1 MSSGKMHVDEVE
13 IDVDLVRRLL
23 AAQHP
28 ELAGLP
34 LRPVPSAGTDNALF
48 RLGDDLVVRLPRIH
62 WAVDDVAKD
71 LRWLPRLAPDL
82 PLAIPAPVA
91 AGSPGEGYP
100 WPWSVQRWLDGVD
113 ATSGRLADLRATAV
127 DLAGFVTALRRIDG
141 SDGPRPGPTGRG
153 VPLVVRDGA
162 TRAAI
167 EALGEGVDPDA
178 VITAWET
185 ALAAPEWDG
194 EPVWVHG
201 DLTPGNLLVVDGRL
215 SAVLDFGAAAVG
227 DPAVD
232 LLPAWNL
239 FTGDARSAYREA
251 LGVDDAMWARGRG
264 WALSVALI
272 ALPYYLHT
280 NPAITASSWF
290 VVEQVLAG

>member
-1 MSSGKMHVDEVE
+1 MHADEVE
-13 IDVDLVRRLL
+13 VDVDLVRRLL

-28 ELAGLP
+28 DLAALT

-48 RLGDDLVVRLPRIH
+48 RLGEDLVVRLPRIH
-62 WAVDDVAKD
+62 WAADDVAKEQ
-71 LRWLPRLAPDL
+71 RWLPRLAPEL
-82 PLAIPAPVA
+82 PLAIPEPVA
-91 AGSPGEGYP
+91 AGRPGEGYA
-100 WPWSVQRWLDGVD
+100 WPWSVQRWLDGEE
-113 ATSGRLADLRATAV
+113 ATADRFADLRVAAV
-127 DLAGFVTALRRIDG
+127 DLAGFVTALHRISPNG
-141 SDGPRPGPTGRG
+141 GPRPGPTGRG
-153 VPLVVRDGA
+153 VPLAVRDES

-167 EALGEGVDPDA
+167 EALGERVDAEA
-178 VITAWET
+178 VTAAWET

-201 DLTPGNLLVVDGRL
+201 DLTPGNLLVVGGRL
-215 SAVLDFGAAAVG
+215 SAVLDFGAAVVG

-239 FTGDARSAYREA
+239 FTGEARAAYREA
-251 LGVDDAMWARGRG
+251 LGVDDAAWARGRG

-280 NPAITASSWF
+280 NPGITASSWLMLD
-290 VVEQVLAG
+290 QVLADR

>member
-1 MSSGKMHVDEVE
+1 MHAEEVE
-13 IDVDLVRRLL
+13 VDVDLVRRLL

-48 RLGDDLVVRLPRIH
+48 RLGEDLVVRLPRIH

-71 LRWLPRLAPDL
+71 LRWLPRLAPQL
-82 PLAIPAPVA
+82 PLPVPEPVV
-91 AGSPGEGYP
+91 AGSSGEGYP
-100 WPWSVQRWLDGVD
+100 WPWSVQRWLAGED
-113 ATSGRLADLRATAV
+113 AASGRIADLRALAI
-127 DLAGFVTALRRIDG
+127 DLAGFVAALHRIDAT
-141 SDGPRPGPTGRG
+141 DGPRPGPTGRG
-153 VPLVVRDGA
+153 VPLAVRDGA
-162 TRAAI
+162 TRRAI
-167 EALGEGVDPDA
+167 EALGERVDTAA
-178 VITAWET
+178 VTAAWET
-185 ALAAPEWDG
+185 ALAAPEWAG
-194 EPVWVHG
+194 ERVWVHG

-215 SAVLDFGAAAVG
+215 SAVLDFGAAAGG

-239 FTGDARSAYREA
+239 FPGDARVAYREA

-290 VVEQVLAG
+290 VLEQVLAG

>member
-1 MSSGKMHVDEVE
+1 MHADEVSV
-13 IDVDLVRRLL
+13 DVDLVRRLL

-28 ELAGLP
+28 DLAGRP
-34 LRPVPSAGTDNALF
+34 LRRVPSAGTDNALF
-48 RLGDDLVVRLPRIH
+48 RLGNDLVVRLPRIH
-62 WAVDDVAKD
+62 WAVDDVAKEQ
-71 LRWLPRLAPDL
+71 RWLPRLAPEL
-82 PLAIPAPVA
+82 PLAIPKPVA
-91 AGSPGEGYP
+91 AGHPGEGYP
-100 WPWSVQRWLDGVD
+100 WPWSVQRWLDGED
-113 ATSGRLADLRATAV
+113 ATAARIADLRATAV
-127 DLAGFVTALRRIDG
+127 ELARFVTTLHRIEA

-153 VPLVVRDGA
+153 VPLAVRDGA

-167 EALGEGVDPDA
+167 RALGERVDADA
-178 VITAWET
+178 VTAAWDT
-185 ALAAPEWDG
+185 ALAAAEWDG
-194 EPVWVHG
+194 DPVWVHG

-239 FTGDARSAYREA
+239 FTGNARAAYRAA
-251 LGVDDAMWARGRG
+251 LGVDDATWARGRG

-280 NPAITASSWF
+280 NPAITASSWS
-290 VVEQVLAG
+290 VVDRVLADPAG